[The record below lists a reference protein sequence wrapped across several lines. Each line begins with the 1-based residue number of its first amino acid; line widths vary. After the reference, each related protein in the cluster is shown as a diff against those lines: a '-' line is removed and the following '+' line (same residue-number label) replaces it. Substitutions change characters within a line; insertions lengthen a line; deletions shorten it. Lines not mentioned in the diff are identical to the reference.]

1 MHELYTEG
9 MLVQVALETDD
20 VCLDAALGAVVYR
33 RAMTD
38 VQHSGV
44 TLAFGVGING
54 IDPFFRNQFVCA
66 RGLEIRRGES

>member
-1 MHELYTEG
+1 